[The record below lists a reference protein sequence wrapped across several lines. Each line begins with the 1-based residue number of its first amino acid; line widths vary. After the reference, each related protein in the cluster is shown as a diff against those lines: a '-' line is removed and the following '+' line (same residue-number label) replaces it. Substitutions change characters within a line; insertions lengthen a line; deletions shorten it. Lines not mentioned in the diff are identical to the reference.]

1 MLAQR
6 PSKRQPATHS
16 LPHLCQ
22 DPHMGQEKAS
32 SRPLAHVVPH
42 VDPAWA
48 RSSQASQAGIGW
60 HLKPLSS
67 IQTVPISQSPLS
79 SRTYLPAR
87 HEGPFRGCLLDNR
100 AKPLSS
106 L

>member
-48 RSSQASQAGIGW
+48 RSSQASQAGIGLEATLI
-60 HLKPLSS
+60 HPDCPDLP
-67 IQTVPISQSPLS
+67 VPTKL
-79 SRTYLPAR
+79 
-87 HEGPFRGCLLDNR
+87 
-100 AKPLSS
+100 
-106 L
+106 